1 MSCTCEVIHRE
12 TTQHIYLILNEV
24 VLVVVFF
31 ADVVTDRETRHVPGD
46 SARTVDFTTRHTR
59 GVVTRIATLARR
71 GTVSFALSRSAA
83 RETDIEMFID
93 VLTVGTEVVG
103 GVVGGGV
110 VVEGEVGSDCDSA
123 MHDVARTPGA

>member
-1 MSCTCEVIHRE
+1 M
-12 TTQHIYLILNEV
+12 
-24 VLVVVFF
+24 VFF

-71 GTVSFALSRSAA
+71 GTVSFALFRSAA

-93 VLTVGTEVVG
+93 VLTVGTE
-103 GVVGGGV
+103 VVGGGV